1 MNSSADRYDLAF
13 SFAGEHRDYVEQTK
27 NACERLGLKVFYDR
41 DKNNEWWGKNFI
53 AEQRRIYGALTRYF
67 VPFISTEYLA
77 KPIPFDEFQAAMM
90 TAVKRGDGYILPV
103 LIGDVQVPPELIHP
117 HIHYLRTEHYSPA
130 DLAYEMQQRV
140 GSASDARQQ
149 RRDIGEVVQ
158 EAIELR
164 LPKVVP
170 ATFSRYKELQVVFDF
185 LGAQF
190 QAAIPRLDE
199 RGFVGTVDRMERRL
213 SLRIERAGETIYA
226 LDIYKGGS
234 FGDDI
239 LEFGL
244 GHDRLGG
251 NGINGYARPVF
262 DKDAGVSKLNMT
274 DFSVLSSFGGGD
286 RQMTKEELF
295 DKLWDRIIDQ
305 LEAHGQR

>member
-1 MNSSADRYDLAF
+1 MDNSADMYDLAF
-13 SFAGEHRDYVEQTK
+13 SFAGENRAYVEQTK
-27 NACERLGLKVFYDR
+27 NACEQLGLKVFYDR

-53 AEQRRIYGALTRYF
+53 VEQRKVYGSQTHYF

-77 KPIPFDEFQAAMM
+77 KPIPSDEFQAAMM

-103 LIGDVQVPPELIHP
+103 LIGDVQVPSELMHP
-117 HIHYLRTEHYSPA
+117 HMHYLRAEHYKPA
-130 DLAYEMQQRV
+130 DLAREMQQRV
-140 GSASDARQQ
+140 GTASDVGQQ
-149 RRDIGEVVQ
+149 RRDIGEVVH
-158 EAIELR
+158 EAVELR

-170 ATFSRYKELQVVFDF
+170 ATFSKYKELQVVFDF